1 MRKHM
6 MWLMR
11 GLVLGIALTLII
23 ILPITIPVSHG
34 GNFETFLD
42 LGDSP
47 TIYGGLEL
55 KATFLTTIYLGGNW
69 LLNLLWHV
77 FR

>member
-6 MWLMR
+6 MWLIR

-23 ILPITIPVSHG
+23 ILPITIPVSNG
-34 GNFETFLD
+34 GNFEILD
-42 LGDSP
+42 LGDLT

-55 KATFLTTIYLGGNW
+55 KATLLTTI
-69 LLNLLWHV
+69 
-77 FR
+77 F

>member
-23 ILPITIPVSHG
+23 ILPITLPVSHG
-34 GNFETFLD
+34 GNFEICLD
-42 LGDSP
+42 LEDST

-55 KATFLTTIYLGGNW
+55 KATLFTTIY
-69 LLNLLWHV
+69 
-77 FR
+77 